1 MIVADTSVWA
11 HHIRDPA
18 VDFLEQLNRKRVL
31 MHPWVIGELAL
42 GNLPRRTGFLA
53 FLQELPRTAEARDE
67 EVMQMI
73 EVNRLHGSGIGWV
86 DAHLVASAR
95 LSQAALW
102 TRDKRLFA
110 VAQRLGVT
118 AHGLH

>member
-18 VDFLEQLNRKRVL
+18 ADFLEHLNRKLILV
-31 MHPWVIGELAL
+31 HPWVIGELAL
-42 GNLPRRTGFLA
+42 GNLPRRRA
-53 FLQELPRTAEARDE
+53 FLEFLRSLPAAAEARDE
-67 EVMQMI
+67 EVMEMI
-73 EVNRLHGSGIGWV
+73 AAHGLHGAGIGWV

-95 LSQAALW
+95 LSEAGLW
-102 TRDKRLFA
+102 TRDRRLFA

>member
-1 MIVADTSVWA
+1 MIVADTSVWV
-11 HHIRDPA
+11 HHIREPS
-18 VDFLEQLNRKRVL
+18 VDFLQHLNADQVL
-31 MHPWVIGELAL
+31 MHSWVVGELAL
-42 GNLPRRTGFLA
+42 GNLPRRSVFLGYLNA
-53 FLQELPRTAEARDE
+53 LPPLVEARDE
-67 EVMQMI
+67 EVMEMI

-95 LSQAALW
+95 LSNAGLW
-102 TRDKRLFA
+102 TRDKRLFT

>member
-11 HHIRDPA
+11 NHIRAPA
-18 VDFLEQLNRKRVL
+18 VDFLEHLNRKRVL
-31 MHPWVIGELAL
+31 MHPWIIGELAL
-42 GNLPRRTGFLA
+42 GNLPRRVGFLA
-53 FLQELPRTAEARDE
+53 FLQELPKVAEARDE
-67 EVMQMI
+67 EVMDMI
-73 EVNRLHGSGIGWV
+73 EANRLHGSGIGWV

-110 VAQRLGVT
+110 VAQRLGVP
-118 AHGLH
+118 AAGLH